1 MIERW
6 RYRAMKIQFTVRLDQ
21 EIYNKVRM
29 IAKQQHRSF
38 SNLVEC
44 FVISGVQEYERDYG
58 EVPDFDEE

>member
-1 MIERW
+1 
-6 RYRAMKIQFTVRLDQ
+6 MKIQFTVRLDQ